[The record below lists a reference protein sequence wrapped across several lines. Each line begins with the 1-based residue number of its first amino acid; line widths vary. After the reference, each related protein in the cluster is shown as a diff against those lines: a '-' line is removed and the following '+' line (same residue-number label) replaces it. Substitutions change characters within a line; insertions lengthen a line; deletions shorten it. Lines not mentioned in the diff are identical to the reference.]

1 MLLGNVYRAPNFS
14 SEATGS
20 LLQEISSASQFKN
33 VCIMRDFNYRNVD
46 WINVV
51 GDHESEE
58 FTKVIQDNFLM
69 QIVTEPIRGDIF

>member
-1 MLLGNVYRAPNFS
+1 MEVILGKVKLLLGNVYSAPNLP

-33 VCIMRDFNYRNVD
+33 LCIMGDFNYRNVD

-58 FTKVIQDNFLM
+58 FT
-69 QIVTEPIRGDIF
+69 

>member
-1 MLLGNVYRAPNFS
+1 MG
-14 SEATGS
+14 
-20 LLQEISSASQFKN
+20 
-33 VCIMRDFNYRNVD
+33 DFNYRNVD